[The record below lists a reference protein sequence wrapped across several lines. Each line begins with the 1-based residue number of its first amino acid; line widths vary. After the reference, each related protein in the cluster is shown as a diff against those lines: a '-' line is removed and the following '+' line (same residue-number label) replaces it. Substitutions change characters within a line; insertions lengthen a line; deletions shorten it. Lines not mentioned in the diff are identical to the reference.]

1 MSHRHARIQKKWLF
15 CILRT
20 WSIQFHSIRL
30 LGLFLFSCKVLY
42 LKFYLAIL
50 PLGFFS
56 GIYSERFFFLFLVPL
71 CCFNVSLPYNTTD
84 STRLLN
90 KLTLVWMRNF
100 DELKIFPSLPNCDI
114 AFPSPFMFKFPS
126 PSLCPHQLLLLLL
139 VCILVR

>member
-1 MSHRHARIQKKWLF
+1 MRVFKKSGCSAF
-15 CILRT
+15 
-20 WSIQFHSIRL
+20 
-30 LGLFLFSCKVLY
+30 LGHGQSNFIPFAYSGCFFLFSCKVLY